1 MTREEVAKLI
11 YVVKATYPRVFA
23 RYTDAETRNMI
34 IAWHMVLEHYN
45 YAEAS
50 QGLKVCLT
58 NDTSG
63 FPPSPGQV
71 IDGIQKAKKPAESDM
86 TELEAW
92 ALVRKAIGRAGYYSE
107 EEFDKLPPLVRKTVG
122 APGNL
127 REWAMMDAD
136 TVESVG
142 QSHFIRNFRTVAA
155 RVREE
160 AKLPENLRLYTQ
172 AIAESLSGDASRAI
186 ETTNEPEGE
195 LATVEQITEH
205 MRTFRKLH
213 SGIAEA

>member
-23 RYTDAETRNMI
+23 RYTDAETRNLI

-50 QGLKVCLT
+50 QGLKVCLI

-107 EEFDKLPPLVRKTVG
+107 EEFNKLPPLVRKAVG

-127 REWAMMDAD
+127 KEWAMMDAD

-142 QSHFIRNFRTVAA
+142 QSHFIRNFRTVAN

-160 AKLPENLRLYTQ
+160 AKLPEQMRPFTKAIIETLPKADSVCIETDKSQEAALATSSQ
-172 AIAESLSGDASRAI
+172 IAERMKAFR
-186 ETTNEPEGE
+186 
-195 LATVEQITEH
+195 EQ
-205 MRTFRKLH
+205 RR
-213 SGIAEA
+213 